1 MSGRFYGD
9 SQNLRQA
16 VMESEPGEALGGNES
31 PKKPM
36 IPRNTRYKIGS
47 RCMITR
53 TGVRS
58 VRNTEK
64 NEFGIG
70 EE

>member
-1 MSGRFYGD
+1 
-9 SQNLRQA
+9 
-16 VMESEPGEALGGNES
+16 MESEPGEALGENES

-47 RCMITR
+47 RYMITR
-53 TGVRS
+53 MDVRS